1 MKIYS
6 KRRALRIVSKCGWK
20 LSRVAKQTEEICIVA
35 VKNAGWALQYVQHQT
50 PEICLAAVANYGKA
64 LKYVTEQTPDICF
77 AAIREDPMAI
87 MDVQEQTEAL
97 CRFAVMRDWRAII
110 YVRNQTEGIC
120 MAAIDNDPAA
130 INYIRVENL
139 TPRLLYY
146 AAAKYL
152 SDLGLDI
159 DFLIDNYIAGRDKSA
174 VSTPKVLTVDDVASK
189 MQYQSIRIYKGS
201 CADDSI
207 ELFAGDV
214 KDLPQEHA
222 SLEID
227 DMCVGIDDEIVI
239 HVK

>member
-20 LSRVAKQTEEICIVA
+20 LYQVANQTEEICLAA
-35 VKNAGWALQYVQHQT
+35 VKNAGWALQYVQYQT

-64 LKYVTEQTPDICF
+64 LRYVTEQTPDICF
-77 AAIREDPMAI
+77 VALREDPMAI
-87 MDVQEQTEAL
+87 MDVQDQTEAL
-97 CRFAVMRDWRAII
+97 CRFAVMRDWRAIR

-130 INYIRVENL
+130 IGYIRVENL

-159 DFLIDNYIAGRDKSA
+159 DLLIDNYIAERDKYN
-174 VSTPKVLTVDDVASK
+174 VPTPNVLTVGDVTSK
-189 MQYQSIRIYKGS
+189 MQHHSIYIYRGS
-201 CADDSI
+201 CADDCTEI
-207 ELFAGDV
+207 FEGDV
-214 KDLPQEHA
+214 NDLPQEHGNLKILDI
-222 SLEID
+222 STNID
-227 DMCVGIDDEIVI
+227 EEIVFY
-239 HVK
+239 VK